1 MLLLNI
7 LLIELLLLLLCSSVL
22 SFNNNIKH
30 WNRSKGFVLNPT
42 LLVQSSEKFIDKSK
56 QTAFL
61 KECSKTIANILGK
74 PEQYVMISYK
84 HVDGMIYAGN
94 DELPSAFCHLASIG
108 KIGPDYNPKVSN
120 AICKILETHLN
131 IKSNRVYIQFY
142 DSSASNF
149 GYDGSTF
156 G

>member
-1 MLLLNI
+1 MLLHLS
-7 LLIELLLLLLCSSVL
+7 LLLLLLLSGVL
-22 SFNNNIKH
+22 SFNKIKNIR
-30 WNRSKGFVLNPT
+30 NRSFGFVLNPT
-42 LLVQSSEKFIDKSK
+42 LLVQTSETFTDKSK

-61 KECSKTIANILGK
+61 KECSSAISNILDK

-84 HVDGMIYAGN
+84 HVDGMLYGGN
-94 DELPSAFCHLASIG
+94 ESPAAFCHLASIG

-120 AICKILETHLN
+120 AICKILNTHLN
-131 IKSNRVYIQFY
+131 IKSDRVYIQFY
-142 DSSASNF
+142 DSAASNF

>member
-1 MLLLNI
+1 M
-7 LLIELLLLLLCSSVL
+7 LLLLLLLLLFSSVL

-42 LLVQSSEKFIDKSK
+42 LLVQSSEKFNDKSK

-94 DELPSAFCHLASIG
+94 DEC
-108 KIGPDYNPKVSN
+108 KIVSN
-120 AICKILETHLN
+120 NN
-131 IKSNRVYIQFY
+131 IKVKDIR
-142 DSSASNF
+142 NF
-149 GYDGSTF
+149 ILAMKS
-156 G
+156 